1 MYLPDKPHPGPTD
14 LSDREMMLQVV
25 TSDPLSHHPAHHH
38 PHHHH
43 PHQQQQQQQQMI
55 LADSSGGEDPEPEPG
70 PELLRATKKRAE
82 TWVTEETR
90 SLIGFRREVDGMF
103 NTSKSNKHLW
113 EQISSKMREKGFDR
127 SPTMCTDK
135 WRNLLKEFKKAR
147 HSQQQEQ
154 QQQQSDK
161 GGAGSAKMTYYKE
174 LEELLRDRNRN
185 GGGGGGGG
193 CCGGAGGVFGGS
205 APTPPKVDPFIQFS
219 DKGFDDSGIQFGP
232 VEASGQT
239 TVNMDRQLDQDGD
252 PLAITTADAVEASG
266 VPPWNWRDAPG
277 NVMAGGDQSSYGG
290 RVITVKLGDYVR
302 RVGID
307 GSGDAI
313 KEAIKSAFRLRTKR
327 AFWLEDE
334 NQVIRSLDRD
344 MPIGNYTLQ
353 LDEGITIKVCMY
365 DGSDRIEEKTLYT
378 EEDFHDF
385 LTRSG
390 WIGLRE
396 VNGYGSISS
405 IEDLHSGVMYEGV
418 RILGD

>member
-1 MYLPDKPHPGPTD
+1 MYLSDKPRPSPSPTD
-14 LSDREMMLQVV
+14 VSDREMMLAVV
-25 TSDPLSHHPAHHH
+25 TNDPL

-43 PHQQQQQQQQMI
+43 HHQQHQQHMI

-70 PELLRATKKRAE
+70 PELRATKKRAE

-113 EQISSKMREKGFDR
+113 EQISAKMREKGFDR

-147 HSQQQEQ
+147 HHQEQEQQQ

-174 LEELLRDRNRN
+174 LEELLRDRSRN
-185 GGGGGGGG
+185 GGGCCGGGGGGG
-193 CCGGAGGVFGGS
+193 VFRGS
-205 APTPPKVDPFIQFS
+205 GSTPPKVDPFIQFS

-232 VEASGQT
+232 MEASGQA

-252 PLAITTADAVEASG
+252 PLAITTADAVEAGG

-313 KEAIKSAFRLRTKR
+313 KEAIKSAFGIRTKR

-334 NQVIRSLDRD
+334 NQVIRCLDRD
-344 MPIGNYTLQ
+344 MPIGNYTLH

-378 EEDFHDF
+378 EEDLRDF
-385 LTRSG
+385 LARNG
-390 WIGLRE
+390 WISLRE
-396 VNGYGSISS
+396 VNGYRNTST
-405 IEDLHSGVMYEGV
+405 IEDLHSGVIYEGA
-418 RILGD
+418 RILGE

>member
-1 MYLPDKPHPGPTD
+1 MYLSEKPHPSPCD
-14 LSDREMMLQVV
+14 LSDREMMLAVV
-25 TSDPLSHHPAHHH
+25 SSDPLSQD
-38 PHHHH
+38 HHHH
-43 PHQQQQQQQQMI
+43 HHQQMI

-70 PELLRATKKRAE
+70 PELRATKKRAE
-82 TWVTEETR
+82 TWVAEETR

-147 HSQQQEQ
+147 QHQQQE
-154 QQQQSDK
+154 QQSDK

-174 LEELLRDRNRN
+174 LEELLRERNRN
-185 GGGGGGGG
+185 GGGGGGGAG
-193 CCGGAGGVFGGS
+193 CCGGGGGVYGGS
-205 APTPPKVDPFIQFS
+205 AATPPPKVDPFIQFS
-219 DKGFDDSGIQFGP
+219 DKVDVSGFDDSGIQFGP
-232 VEASGQT
+232 MEASGQT
-239 TVNMDRQLDQDGD
+239 TVNMDRQLDQDAN
-252 PLAITTADAVEASG
+252 PLAITTADAVEANG

-277 NVMAGGDQSSYGG
+277 NGGDASSYGG
-290 RVITVKLGDYVR
+290 RVITVKLGDYIR
-302 RVGID
+302 KVGID

-344 MPIGNYTLQ
+344 MPIGNYTLH

-365 DGSDRIEEKTLYT
+365 DGSDGIEEKTLYT
-378 EEDFHDF
+378 EEDFRDF
-385 LTRSG
+385 LTRGG

-396 VNGYGSISS
+396 VNGYRSISS

>member
-1 MYLPDKPHPGPTD
+1 MYLSEKPHPSPCD
-14 LSDREMMLQVV
+14 LSDREMMLAVV
-25 TSDPLSHHPAHHH
+25 SSDPLSQD
-38 PHHHH
+38 HHHH
-43 PHQQQQQQQQMI
+43 HHQQMI

-70 PELLRATKKRAE
+70 PELRATKKRAE
-82 TWVTEETR
+82 TWVAEETR

-147 HSQQQEQ
+147 QHQQQE
-154 QQQQSDK
+154 QQSDK

-174 LEELLRDRNRN
+174 LEELLRERNRN
-185 GGGGGGGG
+185 GGGGGGGAG
-193 CCGGAGGVFGGS
+193 CCGGGGGVYGGS
-205 APTPPKVDPFIQFS
+205 AATPPPKVDPFIQFS

-232 VEASGQT
+232 MEASGQT
-239 TVNMDRQLDQDGD
+239 TVNMDRQLDQDAN
-252 PLAITTADAVEASG
+252 PLAITTADAVEANG

-277 NVMAGGDQSSYGG
+277 NVMAGGDASSYGG
-290 RVITVKLGDYVR
+290 RVITVKLGDYIR
-302 RVGID
+302 KVGID

-344 MPIGNYTLQ
+344 MPIGNYTLH

-365 DGSDRIEEKTLYT
+365 DGSDGIEEKTLYT
-378 EEDFHDF
+378 EEDFRDF
-385 LTRSG
+385 LTRGG

-396 VNGYGSISS
+396 VNGYRSISS

>member
-1 MYLPDKPHPGPTD
+1 MYLSEKPHPSPCD
-14 LSDREMMLQVV
+14 LSDREMMLAVV
-25 TSDPLSHHPAHHH
+25 SSDPLSQD
-38 PHHHH
+38 HHHH
-43 PHQQQQQQQQMI
+43 HHQQMI

-70 PELLRATKKRAE
+70 PELRATKKRAE
-82 TWVTEETR
+82 TWVAEETR

-147 HSQQQEQ
+147 QHQQQE
-154 QQQQSDK
+154 QQSDK

-174 LEELLRDRNRN
+174 LEELLRERNRN
-185 GGGGGGGG
+185 GGGGGGGAG
-193 CCGGAGGVFGGS
+193 CCGGGGGVYGGS
-205 APTPPKVDPFIQFS
+205 AATPPPKVDPFIQFS

-232 VEASGQT
+232 MEASGQT
-239 TVNMDRQLDQDGD
+239 TVNMDRQLDQDAN
-252 PLAITTADAVEASG
+252 PLAITTADAVEANG

-277 NVMAGGDQSSYGG
+277 NGGDASSYGG
-290 RVITVKLGDYVR
+290 RVITVKLGDYIR
-302 RVGID
+302 KVGID

-344 MPIGNYTLQ
+344 MPIGNYTLH

-365 DGSDRIEEKTLYT
+365 DGSDGIEEKTLYT
-378 EEDFHDF
+378 EEDFRDF
-385 LTRSG
+385 LTRGG

-396 VNGYGSISS
+396 VNGYRSISS

>member
-1 MYLPDKPHPGPTD
+1 MYLPDKPRPSPPD
-14 LSDREMMLQVV
+14 LSDREMMLEVV
-25 TSDPLSHHPAHHH
+25 TSDPLSLHHQHQHQHHQ
-38 PHHHH
+38 
-43 PHQQQQQQQQMI
+43 HQLMI
-55 LADSSGGEDPEPEPG
+55 LADSSGGEDPEPEPEPEPG
-70 PELLRATKKRAE
+70 PELRATKKRAE

-90 SLIGFRREVDGMF
+90 SLIGFRREVDGLF

-113 EQISSKMREKGFDR
+113 EQISAKMREKGFDR

-147 HSQQQEQ
+147 HNLQQQE

-161 GGAGSAKMTYYKE
+161 GGAGSGKMTYYKE
-174 LEELLRDRNRN
+174 LEELLRERNRN
-185 GGGGGGGG
+185 GGAGGGAGGGGGGG
-193 CCGGAGGVFGGS
+193 VFGGS
-205 APTPPKVDPFIQFS
+205 VATPPKVDHFIQFS
-219 DKGFDDSGIQFGP
+219 DKVSGFDDSSIQFGP

-239 TVNMDRQLDQDGD
+239 TINVDRQFDQDGD

-277 NVMAGGDQSSYGG
+277 NVMAGGDQSCGG

-307 GSGDAI
+307 GSGEAI

-344 MPIGNYTLQ
+344 MPIGNYTLH
-353 LDEGITIKVCMY
+353 LDEGITIKVCTF
-365 DGSDRIEEKTLYT
+365 DGSDRIEEKTLYS
-378 EEDFHDF
+378 EEDFRDF
-385 LTRSG
+385 LTRGG
-390 WIGLRE
+390 WICLRE
-396 VNGYGSISS
+396 VNGYRSISS

>member
-1 MYLPDKPHPGPTD
+1 MYLSDKPRPSPGPTD
-14 LSDREMMLQVV
+14 LSDREMMLEVV
-25 TSDPLSHHPAHHH
+25 AIDPLSHHPH
-38 PHHHH
+38 PHH
-43 PHQQQQQQQQMI
+43 QQQMI
-55 LADSSGGEDPEPEPG
+55 LADSSGGEDHEPEPG
-70 PELLRATKKRAE
+70 PELRATKKRAE
-82 TWVTEETR
+82 TWVAEETR

-113 EQISSKMREKGFDR
+113 EQISAKMREKGFDR

-147 HSQQQEQ
+147 HNQEQ
-154 QQQQSDK
+154 EQHHQSDK

-185 GGGGGGGG
+185 GGGGGSG
-193 CCGGAGGVFGGS
+193 CCGGGGGGGGGVFGGS
-205 APTPPKVDPFIQFS
+205 GRPPKVDPFIQFS

-232 VEASGQT
+232 TEASGQA
-239 TVNMDRQLDQDGD
+239 TVNMDRHLDQDGD

-334 NQVIRSLDRD
+334 NQVIRCLDRD
-344 MPIGNYTLQ
+344 MPVGNYTLH

-378 EEDFHDF
+378 EEDFRDF

-396 VNGYGSISS
+396 VNGYRCIST
-405 IEDLHSGVMYEGV
+405 IEDLHSDVMYEGA
-418 RILGD
+418 RILGE